1 MQEWEQIQAL
11 MRKQGKE
18 GLLRRVRLFDTVD
31 VTENMVNSAAQLL
44 RDYDEERVRASS
56 AGLATFYKWATNVI
70 DEVMNASDESPTE
83 SKTSEPAPK
92 KKK

>member
-1 MQEWEQIQAL
+1 MNLRHILMQEWEQIQAL

-44 RDYDEERVRASS
+44 RDYDEERVRVSS
-56 AGLATFYKWATNVI
+56 AGLATFYKWVI
-70 DEVMNASDESPTE
+70 
-83 SKTSEPAPK
+83 
-92 KKK
+92 

>member
-1 MQEWEQIQAL
+1 MNLRHILMQEWEQIQAL

-56 AGLATFYKWATNVI
+56 AGLATFYKWVI
-70 DEVMNASDESPTE
+70 ETAFYLFL
-83 SKTSEPAPK
+83 
-92 KKK
+92 